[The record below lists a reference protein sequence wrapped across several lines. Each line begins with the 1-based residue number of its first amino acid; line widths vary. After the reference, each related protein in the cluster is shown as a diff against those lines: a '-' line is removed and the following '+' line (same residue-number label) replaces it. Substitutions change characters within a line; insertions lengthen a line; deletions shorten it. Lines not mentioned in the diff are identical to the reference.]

1 MKKIITILMVLFILF
16 VLERLYLLPIY
27 VPLDTKPNSRRSATY
42 LAKTISKE
50 AKCNNLYLEDIDYNK
65 GDTILNFTCN
75 FGLVEK
81 NTYIP
86 FYIHI
91 FFNNKAKDIWIN
103 SHSKDSYREKCFK
116 KGSAYIICDSSWS
129 PNITLPKTK
138 KHPISYGQK
147 YYSRFP
153 GEDITL
159 IEKNKKDK

>member
-1 MKKIITILMVLFILF
+1 MNIIKILMVLLILF
-16 VLERLYLLPIY
+16 VLERLYLLPMY
-27 VPLDTKPNSRRSATY
+27 VSLDTKPNSKRSATY

-91 FFNNKAKDIWIN
+91 FFNDKARDIWIN
-103 SHSKDSYREKCFK
+103 SHYKDSYREKCFK
-116 KGSAYIICDSSWS
+116 KGLAYIICDSSWS
-129 PNITLPKTK
+129 PHISLPKTK
-138 KHPISYGQK
+138 KGSISYGQK
-147 YYSRFP
+147 YYSSFP
-153 GEDITL
+153 GENFEIS
-159 IEKNKKDK
+159 KK

>member
-1 MKKIITILMVLFILF
+1 MKKIIKILMIVLILF
-16 VLERLYLLPIY
+16 VLERLYLLPMY
-27 VPLDTKPNSRRSATY
+27 VSLDTKPNSKRSATY

-91 FFNNKAKDIWIN
+91 FFNDKARYIWIN
-103 SHSKDSYREKCFK
+103 NHSKDSYREKCFK
-116 KGSAYIICDSSWS
+116 KGSAYIICDSSWFPHIS
-129 PNITLPKTK
+129 LPKTK
-138 KHPISYGQK
+138 KHSISYGQK
-147 YYSRFP
+147 YYFRFP
-153 GEDITL
+153 GEDLEIS
-159 IEKNKKDK
+159 KK